1 MSGIEIVGLVLGGF
15 PLLISAAEHYREG
28 FEPLAKWYKFRT
40 QFIAFIDAVDI
51 QKQLFNLTLECF
63 LRSIDIEEDELQR
76 FMEDPGYEGWHRPE
90 LFQRL
95 KGRLGPSLG
104 VFKSTIET
112 MNGLMHDL
120 EALLLIKDGQVEWLK
135 EGSSRMDYQMYRLR
149 HSFSKKGTRT
159 VESLKSHNR
168 TLRDLL
174 DSSERLSGMKAKR
187 KDTTWANVFEAI
199 RKHASSVHA
208 ALRAGWSC
216 QCAPHTASLRLEQ
229 RKTGDWDSS
238 FNLAFGVPQDTQTI
252 VRREVTIKIRKNK
265 AGEATVTKSSVPE
278 GVIRD
283 TANKT
288 QAGLDALRQNFEPKP
303 TSQIN
308 VISRPL
314 LTTSASSPPPASTY
328 TSLKS
333 MFRNTSSNGTDCLV
347 EDGHTKTSTKAS
359 RLKTRK
365 QARFDAPIDLPVRP
379 VPHTAP
385 STPQPTPAV
394 QILEIKDFCS
404 IIRSQAINGQC
415 LGFLSDGERMHDVLP
430 FPTDET
436 LDGEA
441 YISLSD
447 ILSKQGSPRLS
458 PQKRFKLATILAS
471 SLLQLQTT
479 PWLIGNFE
487 KKNIFFYRHGQDI
500 SLEHPY
506 VQHSFTKVLCASQS
520 DHELR
525 LAARTSLD
533 NLGILLLELCFGQ
546 PIETQEIRKKYLV
559 DGKANPGTDYMT
571 ARDWAEMVWE
581 EEPKLEPIIKSCLF
595 CPFEEKPDWRN
606 PQFTQAVYASVVGPL
621 DDYFVSKWP

>member
-1 MSGIEIVGLVLGGF
+1 
-15 PLLISAAEHYREG
+15 
-28 FEPLAKWYKFRT
+28 
-40 QFIAFIDAVDI
+40 
-51 QKQLFNLTLECF
+51 
-63 LRSIDIEEDELQR
+63 
-76 FMEDPGYEGWHRPE
+76 
-90 LFQRL
+90 
-95 KGRLGPSLG
+95 
-104 VFKSTIET
+104 
-112 MNGLMHDL
+112 
-120 EALLLIKDGQVEWLK
+120 
-135 EGSSRMDYQMYRLR
+135 
-149 HSFSKKGTRT
+149 
-159 VESLKSHNR
+159 
-168 TLRDLL
+168 
-174 DSSERLSGMKAKR
+174 
-187 KDTTWANVFEAI
+187 
-199 RKHASSVHA
+199 
-208 ALRAGWSC
+208 
-216 QCAPHTASLRLEQ
+216 
-229 RKTGDWDSS
+229 
-238 FNLAFGVPQDTQTI
+238 
-252 VRREVTIKIRKNK
+252 
-265 AGEATVTKSSVPE
+265 
-278 GVIRD
+278 
-283 TANKT
+283 
-288 QAGLDALRQNFEPKP
+288 
-303 TSQIN
+303 
-308 VISRPL
+308 
-314 LTTSASSPPPASTY
+314 
-328 TSLKS
+328 
-333 MFRNTSSNGTDCLV
+333 
-347 EDGHTKTSTKAS
+347 
-359 RLKTRK
+359 
-365 QARFDAPIDLPVRP
+365 
-379 VPHTAP
+379 
-385 STPQPTPAV
+385 
-394 QILEIKDFCS
+394 
-404 IIRSQAINGQC
+404 
-415 LGFLSDGERMHDVLP
+415 MHDVLP